1 MYIMY
6 MSREMSLSEVR
17 AQLPDVTNRAEYVG
31 ETVYIT
37 KHGRRTSAVVSA
49 AAAELLED
57 LEDLVDITAVRE
69 ALADLDAGR
78 DQPRPFAR
86 RTRRGGSAD

>member
-6 MSREMSLSEVR
+6 MSLEMSLSEVR
-17 AQLPDVTNRAEYVG
+17 AQLPDVTNRAEYIG

-49 AAAELLED
+49 DAAQLLED
-57 LEDLVDITAVRE
+57 LEDLVDLNAVRE
-69 ALADLDAGR
+69 ALADVDADR

-86 RTRRGGSAD
+86 RTQRTESTD

>member
-6 MSREMSLSEVR
+6 MSLEMSLSEVR

-49 AAAELLED
+49 AAAQLLED
-57 LEDLVDITAVRE
+57 LEDLVDITAVQE

-78 DQPRPFAR
+78 DQSRPFAR
-86 RTRRGGSAD
+86 RTQRTGSVD

>member
-1 MYIMY
+1 
-6 MSREMSLSEVR
+6 MSLEMSLSEVR

-57 LEDLVDITAVRE
+57 LEDLVDITAVQE

-78 DQPRPFAR
+78 GQPRPFDR
-86 RTRRGGSAD
+86 RTRRTGSVD